1 MKKEDYAALE
11 SAFVDGFR
19 QARDKQGFLRLTR
32 IPLELEGAGQAG
44 LKLMQVVIEE
54 AFDVGRASPGF
65 GSREL
70 VYHPLPGNLVTTQSQ
85 LRFRYVSAD
94 ELRELTLAEVLGN
107 RVGVEPESGHHHH
120 HGSNGHAHHHDHD
133 HDYHHEHDELR
144 RRSQ

>member
-1 MKKEDYAALE
+1 MRKEEQAALE
-11 SAFVDGFR
+11 SAFADGFR
-19 QARDKQGFLRLTR
+19 QARDKQGFLRLAQ

-94 ELRELTLAEVLGN
+94 ELRELTLSEVLGN
-107 RVGVEPESGHHHH
+107 RATAEPESGRHHHH
-120 HGSNGHAHHHDHD
+120 AANGHDHHHGHD
-133 HDYHHEHDELR
+133 HGHHHGHDEIPS
-144 RRSQ
+144 RSQ

>member
-1 MKKEDYAALE
+1 MRKEDYAGLE
-11 SAFVDGFR
+11 SAFADGFR
-19 QARDKQGFLRLTR
+19 QARDKQGFLRLAQ

-70 VYHPLPGNLVTTQSQ
+70 VYHPLPANLVTTQSQ

-94 ELRELTLAEVLGN
+94 ELRELTLAEVLSS
-107 RVGVEPESGHHHH
+107 RAAVEPESGHHHH
-120 HGSNGHAHHHDHD
+120 HVANGHDHHRGRDHE
-133 HDYHHEHDELR
+133 HRHEHD
-144 RRSQ
+144 